1 MHQVR
6 GVEELRNGGI
16 NVPLSLIHS
25 VGFLRFL
32 RIIREVKLLL
42 AGIRTVVINV
52 RVLTLPILLGEDL

>member
-16 NVPLSLIHS
+16 DVLLSFIHS
-25 VGFLRFL
+25 IGFLSFL
-32 RIIREVKLLL
+32 RIILVVKLLA

-52 RVLTLPILLGEDL
+52 RILTLPILLGKDL